1 MKDSSI
7 KQIKKTQFNIFQLIL
22 TTVLIASGVNFLVT
36 GAISYFENKS
46 GLLFVIIG
54 ISLILLTL
62 IITLIIDFKKSKI
75 REIINA
81 IITYDPQDQELIK
94 IPKYILSEDLTHY
107 LKAARIESKDIES
120 LWKKDKLGFKRIYND
135 IDPKSTFVEISQ
147 SAAILN
153 KLVEYLILKKLSLIT
168 VDYFNKPTF
177 DKRKLIQLTELNLPD
192 MVVSNMFLSLFS
204 KDISQ
209 RVAFD
214 NIENKRVVK
223 AYGKN
228 GEIYDRFELSL
239 PKKCQIFRKKPN
251 TIILKHPL
259 FKLELTPAFSGFS
272 AVLPRGFTQEYIKA
286 DVFTMRT
293 YKFYIGVTLK
303 FSWKSL
309 FIGKSIY
316 YDWIDNFLDKL
327 HNDMDFDR
335 FIEDINWNIVSTLN
349 QCNKEKNRGT
359 KVKRSDKWL
368 TKKSNIMFHNV
379 Y

>member
-36 GAISYFENKS
+36 GVISYFENKS

-120 LWKKDKLGFKRIYND
+120 LWKKDKLGFKRIYNH

-147 SAAILN
+147 SASILN
-153 KLVEYLILKKLSLIT
+153 KLVECLILKKLSLTT
-168 VDYFNKPTF
+168 VDYFNKPKF
-177 DKRKLIQLTELNLPD
+177 DKRKLIQLTELNVPD
-192 MVVSNMFLSLFS
+192 IVVSNIFLSLFS
-204 KDISQ
+204 KDMSQ
-209 RVAFD
+209 REAFD
-214 NIENKRVVK
+214 NNEDKSVVK

-228 GEIYDRFELSL
+228 GEIYDKFELSL
-239 PKKCQIFRKKPN
+239 PKKCKVIRKKPN

-259 FKLELTPAFSGFS
+259 FNLELTPAFSGFG
-272 AVLPRGFTQEYIKA
+272 AVLPQGFTKEYIKT
-286 DVFTMRT
+286 DVFTIRT

-303 FSWKSL
+303 FSWKAL

-316 YDWIDNFLDKL
+316 YDWIDTFLDKL

-335 FIEDINWNIVSTLN
+335 FIEDIHWNIVSALN
-349 QCNKEKNRGT
+349 QCNKEKN
-359 KVKRSDKWL
+359 
-368 TKKSNIMFHNV
+368 
-379 Y
+379 

>member
-7 KQIKKTQFNIFQLIL
+7 KQIKTTQFNIFQLIL

-349 QCNKEKNRGT
+349 QCNKEKNWGT

>member
-22 TTVLIASGVNFLVT
+22 TTVFIASGVNFLVT

-54 ISLILLTL
+54 INLILLTL

-107 LKAARIESKDIES
+107 LKSARIESKDIES

-177 DKRKLIQLTELNLPD
+177 DKRKLIQLTERNLPD

-204 KDISQ
+204 KDMSQ

-214 NIENKRVVK
+214 NIENKSVVK

-239 PKKCQIFRKKPN
+239 PKKCQIFSKKPN

-303 FSWKSL
+303 FSWKAL

-349 QCNKEKNRGT
+349 QCNKEKN
-359 KVKRSDKWL
+359 
-368 TKKSNIMFHNV
+368 
-379 Y
+379 

>member
-1 MKDSSI
+1 M
-7 KQIKKTQFNIFQLIL
+7 
-22 TTVLIASGVNFLVT
+22 
-36 GAISYFENKS
+36 
-46 GLLFVIIG
+46 
-54 ISLILLTL
+54 
-62 IITLIIDFKKSKI
+62 
-75 REIINA
+75 
-81 IITYDPQDQELIK
+81 
-94 IPKYILSEDLTHY
+94 SEDLTHY

-204 KDISQ
+204 KDMSQ

-214 NIENKRVVK
+214 NIENKSVVK

-286 DVFTMRT
+286 DIFTMRT

-303 FSWKSL
+303 FSWKAL

-335 FIEDINWNIVSTLN
+335 FIEDLNWNIVSTLN
-349 QCNKEKNRGT
+349 QCNKEKN
-359 KVKRSDKWL
+359 
-368 TKKSNIMFHNV
+368 
-379 Y
+379 

>member
-1 MKDSSI
+1 MIMNSRI
-7 KQIKKTQFNIFQLIL
+7 KELR
-22 TTVLIASGVNFLVT
+22 
-36 GAISYFENKS
+36 KS
-46 GLLFVIIG
+46 L
-54 ISLILLTL
+54 
-62 IITLIIDFKKSKI
+62 
-75 REIINA
+75 
-81 IITYDPQDQELIK
+81 
-94 IPKYILSEDLTHY
+94 
-107 LKAARIESKDIES
+107 
-120 LWKKDKLGFKRIYND
+120 
-135 IDPKSTFVEISQ
+135 
-147 SAAILN
+147 
-153 KLVEYLILKKLSLIT
+153 KLSQTDFGKHLG
-168 VDYFNKPTF
+168 
-177 DKRKLIQLTELNLPD
+177 
-192 MVVSNMFLSLFS
+192 VSRDVIN
-204 KDISQ
+204 
-209 RVAFD
+209 

-349 QCNKEKNRGT
+349 QCNKEKN
-359 KVKRSDKWL
+359 
-368 TKKSNIMFHNV
+368 
-379 Y
+379 